1 MDLLDDDGLTNFTL
15 TLSNS
20 RDGTLVVACGAIAR
34 EILAINEILS
44 WDNISIK
51 CLPAIYHNQPEKIT
65 PAVIDVVKNNKQKYQ
80 KIYVAYA
87 DCGTGGMLEK
97 ACKDLDVEMIQG
109 PHCYSF
115 FEGNISFA
123 KRLNPTA
130 FFLTDFLARQF
141 DAFVWSP
148 LGLDKHPELIDA
160 YFGNYTKLVYL
171 AQTNDEVL
179 KKKAAECA
187 RKLNLE
193 FEYKLTGYGDL
204 KNTFIKWKEAI
215 D

>member
-1 MDLLDDDGLTNFTL
+1 MDLLDDDGLTNGTL

-97 ACKDLDVEMIQG
+97 ACKDLGVEMIQG

-115 FEGNISFA
+115 FEGNINFA

-148 LGLDKHPELIDA
+148 LGLDKHPELIDT

-179 KKKAAECA
+179 KKKAEECA

>member
-1 MDLLDDDGLTNFTL
+1 MLL
-15 TLSNS
+15 
-20 RDGTLVVACGAIAR
+20 
-34 EILAINEILS
+34 
-44 WDNISIK
+44 
-51 CLPAIYHNQPEKIT
+51 
-65 PAVIDVVKNNKQKYQ
+65 
-80 KIYVAYA
+80 
-87 DCGTGGMLEK
+87 
-97 ACKDLDVEMIQG
+97 
-109 PHCYSF
+109 F

-123 KRLNPTA
+123 KKIEPTA

-160 YFGNYTKLVYL
+160 YFGNYTKIVYL

-187 RKLNLE
+187 RKSNLE

-204 KNTFIKWKEAI
+204 TNTFINGKKLLI
-215 D
+215 N

>member
-1 MDLLDDDGLTNFTL
+1 MDLLDDDGLTNGTL

-97 ACKDLDVEMIQG
+97 ACKDLGVEMIQG

-187 RKLNLE
+187 RKLKLE

>member
-1 MDLLDDDGLTNFTL
+1 MDLLDDDGLTNGTL

-97 ACKDLDVEMIQG
+97 ACEDLGVEMIQG

-148 LGLDKHPELIDA
+148 LGLDKHPELIDT

>member
-1 MDLLDDDGLTNFTL
+1 MDLLDDDGLTNGTL

-97 ACKDLDVEMIQG
+97 ACKDLGVEMIQG

-204 KNTFIKWKEAI
+204 KNTFIKWQEAI

>member
-1 MDLLDDDGLTNFTL
+1 MDLLDDDGLTNGTL

-44 WDNISIK
+44 WDNIAIK
-51 CLPAIYHNQPEKIT
+51 CLPAIYHNHPEKIT
-65 PAVIDVVKNNKQKYQ
+65 PAVIDVVKDNKQKYQ

-97 ACKDLDVEMIQG
+97 ACKDLGVEMIQG

-148 LGLDKHPELIDA
+148 LGLDKHPKLIDA

-187 RKLNLE
+187 KKLKLE

>member
-1 MDLLDDDGLTNFTL
+1 MDLLDDDGLTNGTL

>member
-1 MDLLDDDGLTNFTL
+1 MDLLDDDGLTNGTL

-97 ACKDLDVEMIQG
+97 ACKDLGVEMIQG

-187 RKLNLE
+187 MKLKLE

>member
-1 MDLLDDDGLTNFTL
+1 MDLLDDDGLTNGTL

-65 PAVIDVVKNNKQKYQ
+65 PAVIDVVKNNKHKYQ

-97 ACKDLDVEMIQG
+97 ACKDLGVEMIQG

-148 LGLDKHPELIDA
+148 LGLDKHPELIDT

>member
-1 MDLLDDDGLTNFTL
+1 MDLLDDDGLTNGTL

-97 ACKDLDVEMIQG
+97 TCKDLGVEMIQG

-141 DAFVWSP
+141 DAFVWIP
-148 LGLDKHPELIDA
+148 LGLDKHPELIDT

>member
-1 MDLLDDDGLTNFTL
+1 MDLLDDDGLTNGTL

-20 RDGTLVVACGAIAR
+20 KDGTLVIACGAIAR

-51 CLPAIYHNQPEKIT
+51 CLPAIYHNHPEKIT

-97 ACKDLDVEMIQG
+97 ACKDLGVEMIQG

-187 RKLNLE
+187 RKLKLE

>member
-1 MDLLDDDGLTNFTL
+1 MDLLDDDGLTNGTL
-15 TLSNS
+15 TLSNA

-44 WDNISIK
+44 WDNISIN
-51 CLPAIYHNQPEKIT
+51 CLPAIYHNHPEKIT

-97 ACKDLDVEMIQG
+97 ACKDLGVEMIQG

-160 YFGNYTKLVYL
+160 YFGNYTKLIYL

-204 KNTFIKWKEAI
+204 KNTFIKWIEAI

>member
-1 MDLLDDDGLTNFTL
+1 MDLLDDDGLTNGTL
-15 TLSNS
+15 TLSNA

-34 EILAINEILS
+34 EILAINEFLS

-51 CLPAIYHNQPEKIT
+51 CLPAIYHNHPEKIT

-97 ACKDLDVEMIQG
+97 ACKDLGVEMIQG

-141 DAFVWSP
+141 DAFVWNP

-171 AQTNDEVL
+171 SLIHISEPT
-179 KKKAAECA
+179 
-187 RKLNLE
+187 RR
-193 FEYKLTGYGDL
+193 
-204 KNTFIKWKEAI
+204 
-215 D
+215 

>member
-1 MDLLDDDGLTNFTL
+1 MDLLDDDGLTNGTL
-15 TLSNS
+15 TLSNP
-20 RDGTLVVACGAIAR
+20 RDATLVVACGAIAR

-65 PAVIDVVKNNKQKYQ
+65 PAVIDVVKNNKHKYQ

-97 ACKDLDVEMIQG
+97 ACKDLGVEMIQG

-148 LGLDKHPELIDA
+148 LGLDKHPELIDT

>member
-1 MDLLDDDGLTNFTL
+1 MDLLDDDGLTNGTL

-148 LGLDKHPELIDA
+148 LGLDKHPELIDT

>member
-1 MDLLDDDGLTNFTL
+1 MDLLDDDGLTNGTL
-15 TLSNS
+15 TVSNS
-20 RDGTLVVACGAIAR
+20 RDGALVVACGAIAR

-44 WDNISIK
+44 WDKISIK
-51 CLPAIYHNQPEKIT
+51 CLPAIYHNHPEKIT

-97 ACKDLDVEMIQG
+97 ACKDLGVEMIQG

-148 LGLDKHPELIDA
+148 LGLDKHPELIDT

>member
-1 MDLLDDDGLTNFTL
+1 MDLLDDDGLTNGTL

-34 EILAINEILS
+34 EILAINETLS
-44 WDNISIK
+44 WDKISIK
-51 CLPAIYHNQPEKIT
+51 CLPAIYHNHPEKIT

-148 LGLDKHPELIDA
+148 LGLDKHPELIDT

-204 KNTFIKWKEAI
+204 KNTFIKWQEAI

>member
-1 MDLLDDDGLTNFTL
+1 MDLLDDDGLTNGTL

-65 PAVIDVVKNNKQKYQ
+65 PAGIDVVKNNKQKYQ

-97 ACKDLDVEMIQG
+97 ACKDLGVEMIQG

-148 LGLDKHPELIDA
+148 LGLDKHPELIDT

>member
-1 MDLLDDDGLTNFTL
+1 MDLLDDDGLTNGTL

-20 RDGTLVVACGAIAR
+20 KDGTLVIACGAIAR
-34 EILAINEILS
+34 EIIAINENLC
-44 WDNISIK
+44 WDKISIK
-51 CLPAIYHNQPEKIT
+51 CLPAIYHNHPEKIT
-65 PAVIDVVKNNKQKYQ
+65 PAVIDMVKNNKQKYK

-97 ACKDLDVEMIQG
+97 ACNDLGVEMIQG

-141 DAFVWSP
+141 DAFVWNP
-148 LGLDKHPELIDA
+148 LGLDKHPELIDT

-171 AQTNDEVL
+171 AQTNDAIL
-179 KKKAAECA
+179 KHKAADCA
-187 RKLNLE
+187 RRLNLE

-204 KNTFIKWKEAI
+204 NNTFIKWKEAI

>member
-1 MDLLDDDGLTNFTL
+1 MDLLDDDGLTNGTL

-97 ACKDLDVEMIQG
+97 ACKDLGVEMIQG

-115 FEGNISFA
+115 FEGNINFA

-148 LGLDKHPELIDA
+148 LGLDKHPELIDT